1 MTDAPRTSALDALIA
16 RLLQTGD
23 QAVPGGPPPPEEL
36 AQARAASAVPMPAEL
51 ERVYLRA
58 DGVYLPHG
66 AALFDTYDFAAVN
79 ERAHLFTDLP
89 GAVAFGSDGA
99 DRWFII
105 DTSGVVDGV
114 PGAVYAVDQGVMRPD
129 ACVACGRDLLAFLV
143 AVADGALPWEG
154 EMLGERANRRL
165 REALDA
171 HPDRW
176 DGHPSVETDALLA
189 ANSALGGLPDGLW
202 ELYQRTDGLR
212 IARNGERI
220 ARLADVA
227 PVPGARARWVGD
239 GPGGVRYAVTLG
251 VWRDLPED
259 RLVAV
264 AEGGDP
270 ATAPVLGRLADVVA
284 SWVEAP

>member
-89 GAVAFGSDGA
+89 GAVA
-99 DRWFII
+99 
-105 DTSGVVDGV
+105 
-114 PGAVYAVDQGVMRPD
+114 
-129 ACVACGRDLLAFLV
+129 L
-143 AVADGALPWEG
+143 
-154 EMLGERANRRL
+154 
-165 REALDA
+165 
-171 HPDRW
+171 
-176 DGHPSVETDALLA
+176 
-189 ANSALGGLPDGLW
+189 
-202 ELYQRTDGLR
+202 
-212 IARNGERI
+212 
-220 ARLADVA
+220 
-227 PVPGARARWVGD
+227 WVGD